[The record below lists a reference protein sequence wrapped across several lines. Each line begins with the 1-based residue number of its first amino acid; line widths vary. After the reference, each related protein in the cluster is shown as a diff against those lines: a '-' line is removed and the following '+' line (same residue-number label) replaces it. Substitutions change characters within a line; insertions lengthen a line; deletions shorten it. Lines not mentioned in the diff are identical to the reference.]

1 MNRPRSV
8 TLALLVLL
16 FSPRTDALAQDDRDA
31 REQRRVLQAELPDAE
46 AAARAQHE
54 EQARAA
60 HLKELELAR
69 QLRATAD
76 LPNETWAELTLRLA
90 ELTLEEGRYWLGV
103 EMTRFE
109 EAQLACERTPG
120 CDPSALSP
128 DLSESRRW
136 QAQAARYCEA
146 LLQRHPG
153 YARADEALYLQAV
166 TRQAL
171 GDEVGA
177 LESLT
182 TLVKTYPS
190 SPRAPEAY
198 VLLGERYFDLG
209 NPHKAKLA
217 YSKVLAWP
225 DHPLY
230 PFAIYKLAWCDYNV
244 GEERAAIEGMKRV
257 VALSD
262 KGELRDEALVDLVR
276 FFADAGELEEAMIYF
291 RSLGEE
297 RLIRDLLSR
306 LAVIYV
312 EQGKAE
318 EAVITYRRLI
328 AEDPNAPG
336 APDYQNEIIQAYRKI
351 GKKEDTLAE
360 IDKLRRTY
368 GKTSAWARAN
378 ATNQDAINEAM
389 RFIEKNLRSVALDY
403 HSEAKKL
410 GTGANARKTYD
421 LAYSAYSTYVE
432 EFPSGEHAYEMR
444 YAFGELLYTLK
455 KFDEAYVQYMEV
467 VKIDAKG
474 QHSMFCAE
482 SAIFAAKEMVKVEE
496 KEGKV
501 QKADAKNKTAVL
513 TMTDWEQ
520 KQLVALDQYAKL
532 YPQSDKTIGV
542 IYQAGYLFY
551 NKNMFKEASER
562 FRTVIAMNPK
572 SKDAMTA
579 ANLILDSLNL
589 IEDWSTLKEV
599 AKAFYD
605 QPNLGDAAF
614 KKELYSVYERSSFKL
629 IEETYKKDNDQ
640 SKAAD
645 AFMAF
650 YNEFPTSEVGDL
662 ALNNAAAYYYNLKQ
676 RAKAMNARI
685 LLIEKFPKSKYYK
698 DQVGLLGFDYES
710 MGNFA
715 EAANWYEKL
724 FALDK
729 DHANASDAIY
739 SAALF
744 RRALGES
751 DKAVT
756 NFRQYIAAYPT
767 KDNVQQV
774 RLDIA
779 KIFEDTQKW
788 DQAAATYLDF
798 YSQKDTSGISPDLLI
813 YARLRYGKCL
823 VAQGQGPKAEKHY
836 QESVEWFKKAKA
848 SGTNFTSGVEFV
860 AEMMFV
866 LAEKQFNEFSALEI
880 SGPKSKVSRAQED
893 KALTDSLFKKAK
905 ALQAIEAT
913 YADIINTG
921 AGEWGLAALVRL
933 GQAYENF
940 GQALLKSYV
949 PSYLTD
955 EQRSMYVMGLED
967 KAWTQR
973 QKAAES
979 YRLALAEAWRLDL
992 YTPMARTATERLGAL
1007 RPEEL
1012 PPLEESILEPRY
1024 LSAQDPRRDL
1034 EREL

>member
-1 MNRPRSV
+1 MRRPRAV
-8 TLALLVLL
+8 LFALFVLCS
-16 FSPRTDALAQDDRDA
+16 FSRDALAQDDRAA
-31 REQRRVLQAELPDAE
+31 REERRTLRVEDVGEGAKNE
-46 AAARAQHE
+46 ALRAQ
-54 EQARAA
+54 AREA
-60 HLKELELAR
+60 HLKEMAFAR
-69 QLRATAD
+69 QLLASAELPSETRAD
-76 LPNETWAELTLRLA
+76 LTLRLA
-90 ELTLEEGRYWLGV
+90 ELTLEESRYWLDV
-103 EMTRFE
+103 EMLAFE
-109 EAQLACERTPG
+109 EAQAACERAPG
-120 CDPSALSP
+120 CEPSELKP
-128 DLSESRRW
+128 DHTQSRRW
-136 QAQAARYCEA
+136 QGQGVRLCEE
-146 LLQRHPG
+146 LLKSAPN
-153 YARADEALYLQAV
+153 YARADEALYLLGI
-166 TRQAL
+166 THMAL
-171 GDEVGA
+171 GEVEGT
-177 LESLT
+177 LT
-182 TLVKTYPS
+182 HLTALVKTHPS
-190 SPRAPEAY
+190 SPRAPDAY
-198 VLLGERYFDLG
+198 VLLGEHYFDAG
-209 NPHKAKLA
+209 NPHKAALA

-230 PFAIYKLAWCDYNV
+230 PFAVYKLAWCDYNV
-244 GEERAAIEGMKRV
+244 GEHRKAIDGMKRV
-257 VALSD
+257 VNLSGG
-262 KGELRDEALVDLVR
+262 GETTALRDEALVDLVR
-276 FFADAGELEEAMIYF
+276 FFADAGELDEAIVYYK
-291 RSLGEE
+291 SLGEE
-297 RLIRDLLSR
+297 DRINDLLAR
-306 LAVIYV
+306 LARMYV
-312 EQGKAE
+312 EQGKLE
-318 EAVITYRRLI
+318 EAVLTYRRLI

-336 APDYQNEIIQAYRKI
+336 APETQNEIIQAYRKI
-351 GKKEDTLAE
+351 GKKEDTLSE

-432 EFPSGEHAYEMR
+432 EFPAGEHAYEMR

-501 QKADAKNKTAVL
+501 QKADAKNKTAIL

-605 QPNLGDAAF
+605 QPNLGDTAF

-629 IEETYKKDNDQ
+629 IEETYKKDSDQ
-640 SKAAD
+640 AKAAN

-650 YNEFPTSEVGDL
+650 YNEFPASEVGDL

-676 RAKAMNARI
+676 RAEAMQARI

-751 DKAVT
+751 DKAVN

-836 QESVEWFKKAKA
+836 PRVRRVVQEGQGLRHRLHLRRRVRRRDDVCPRREA
-848 SGTNFTSGVEFV
+848 VQR
-860 AEMMFV
+860 V
-866 LAEKQFNEFSALEI
+866 LRHGDQRTQVQGLPRSRGQ
-880 SGPKSKVSRAQED
+880 GPH
-893 KALTDSLFKKAK
+893 
-905 ALQAIEAT
+905 
-913 YADIINTG
+913 
-921 AGEWGLAALVRL
+921 
-933 GQAYENF
+933 
-940 GQALLKSYV
+940 
-949 PSYLTD
+949 
-955 EQRSMYVMGLED
+955 
-967 KAWTQR
+967 
-973 QKAAES
+973 
-979 YRLALAEAWRLDL
+979 RLAVQEGQGPAGHRVH
-992 YTPMARTATERLGAL
+992 L
-1007 RPEEL
+1007 R
-1012 PPLEESILEPRY
+1012 RHH
-1024 LSAQDPRRDL
+1024 QHRR
-1034 EREL
+1034 R

>member
-1 MNRPRSV
+1 MLFRDVFAFVLSNGHTVVIRQHWRGETAESGFLREIFDSTATDYDKV
-8 TLALLVLL
+8 ERTLA
-16 FSPRTDALAQDDRDA
+16 
-31 REQRRVLQAELPDAE
+31 
-46 AAARAQHE
+46 
-54 EQARAA
+54 
-60 HLKELELAR
+60 
-69 QLRATAD
+69 
-76 LPNETWAELTLRLA
+76 
-90 ELTLEEGRYWLGV
+90 
-103 EMTRFE
+103 
-109 EAQLACERTPG
+109 
-120 CDPSALSP
+120 
-128 DLSESRRW
+128 
-136 QAQAARYCEA
+136 
-146 LLQRHPG
+146 
-153 YARADEALYLQAV
+153 
-166 TRQAL
+166 
-171 GDEVGA
+171 
-177 LESLT
+177 
-182 TLVKTYPS
+182 
-190 SPRAPEAY
+190 
-198 VLLGERYFDLG
+198 
-209 NPHKAKLA
+209 
-217 YSKVLAWP
+217 
-225 DHPLY
+225 
-230 PFAIYKLAWCDYNV
+230 
-244 GEERAAIEGMKRV
+244 
-257 VALSD
+257 
-262 KGELRDEALVDLVR
+262 
-276 FFADAGELEEAMIYF
+276 
-291 RSLGEE
+291 
-297 RLIRDLLSR
+297 
-306 LAVIYV
+306 
-312 EQGKAE
+312 
-318 EAVITYRRLI
+318 
-328 AEDPNAPG
+328 
-336 APDYQNEIIQAYRKI
+336 
-351 GKKEDTLAE
+351 
-360 IDKLRRTY
+360 
-368 GKTSAWARAN
+368 
-378 ATNQDAINEAM
+378 
-389 RFIEKNLRSVALDY
+389 
-403 HSEAKKL
+403 L

-432 EFPSGEHAYEMR
+432 EFPAGEHAYEMR

-501 QKADAKNKTAVL
+501 QKADAKNKTAIL

-605 QPNLGDAAF
+605 QPNLGDTAF

-629 IEETYKKDNDQ
+629 IEETYKKDSDQ
-640 SKAAD
+640 AKAAN

-650 YNEFPTSEVGDL
+650 YNEFPASEVGDL

-676 RAKAMNARI
+676 RAEAMQARI

-751 DKAVT
+751 DKAVN

-848 SGTNFTSGVEFV
+848 SGTAFTSGVEFV

-866 LAEKQFNEFSALEI
+866 LAEKQFNEFSAMEV

-905 ALQAIEAT
+905 ALQAIEVT
-913 YADIINTG
+913 YSDIINTG
-921 AGEWGLAALVRL
+921 AERVASGNIGCLTQLAGDTLALVHS
-933 GQAYENF
+933 AE
-940 GQALLKSYV
+940 LL
-949 PSYLTD
+949 D
-955 EQRSMYVMGLED
+955 
-967 KAWTQR
+967 W
-973 QKAAES
+973 
-979 YRLALAEAWRLDL
+979 
-992 YTPMARTATERLGAL
+992 ATGGP
-1007 RPEEL
+1007 RPAGI
-1012 PPLEESILEPRY
+1012 S
-1024 LSAQDPRRDL
+1024 S
-1034 EREL
+1034 